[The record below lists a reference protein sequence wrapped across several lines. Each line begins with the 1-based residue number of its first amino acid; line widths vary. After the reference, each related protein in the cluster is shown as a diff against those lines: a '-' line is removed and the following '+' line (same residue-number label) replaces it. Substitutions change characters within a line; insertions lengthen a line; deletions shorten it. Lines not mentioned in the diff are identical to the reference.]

1 MTMFVASFMLFLLP
15 SMLHNIPTDIT
26 ANEII
31 ENVQDRYDDI
41 NDAIITFTQT
51 VRFKVSRVEQSY
63 SGKMYFKKKNKFRIE
78 TDERVLVTDGA
89 TSWSYT
95 PRIKQVVIDDYEE
108 EKNSLSPQKL
118 LFSLPKD
125 YYAAYIGERR
135 LGRVETYVLKFTPKQ
150 SSSFAMSI
158 KVWIDHEWLIRQVEV
173 VDINGTT
180 TTYFIKRITLD
191 QGIKDNRFSFTV
203 PQGVEI
209 IDLR

>member
-1 MTMFVASFMLFLLP
+1 MMMYLAGFLLLLLP
-15 SMLHNIPTDIT
+15 EMAYNTLPDIT

-41 NDAIITFTQT
+41 DDAVITFTQT

-78 TDERVLVTDGA
+78 TDERVLVTDGK

-95 PRIKQVVIDDYEE
+95 PRNKQVVIDNFEE
-108 EKNSLSPQKL
+108 EKNSLSPQRL

-125 YYAAYIGERR
+125 YYAAYVGERK
-135 LGRVETYVLKFTPKQ
+135 LGQVDTYVLKFTPKQ
-150 SSSFAMSI
+150 SGSFAVSI
-158 KVWIDHEWLIRQVEV
+158 KVWINHDWLIRQVEV

-191 QGIKDNRFSFTV
+191 QGIKDSRFSFTV
-203 PQGVEI
+203 PQGVEV

>member
-1 MTMFVASFMLFLLP
+1 MIFLVGLVLLLLP
-15 SMLHNIPTDIT
+15 SMAYNALPDIT
-26 ANEII
+26 ASEII
-31 ENVQDRYDDI
+31 ENVQDRYEDIDD
-41 NDAIITFTQT
+41 AVITFTQT

-78 TDERVLVTDGA
+78 TDERVLVTDGV

-95 PRIKQVVIDDYEE
+95 PRNKQVVIDNYEE
-108 EKNSLSPQKL
+108 EKNSLSPQRL

-125 YYAAYIGERR
+125 YYAAYIGERK
-135 LGRVETYVLKFTPKQ
+135 LGPVETYVLKFTPKQ
-150 SSSFAMSI
+150 SSSFAKSI
-158 KVWIDHEWLIRQVEV
+158 KVWINHDWLIRQVEV

-191 QGIKDNRFSFTV
+191 QGIKDSRFSFAI
-203 PQGVEI
+203 PRGVEV